1 MKFTPFIFPTSFND
15 AMRLGQVRELS
26 ENCMIRPAPKVLGC
40 RPLREFVTPK
50 AKPLFETLNFQPS
63 TIN

>member
-1 MKFTPFIFPTSFND
+1 
-15 AMRLGQVRELS
+15 MRLGQVRELS